1 MQQQL
6 LIYIP
11 DLARALAVSE
21 ASIRSHL
28 QRSHWPASIPPPLR
42 LGRRWAWRKQDVE
55 QWLADLAGKPI
66 KKEGEIHL
74 GRPTKATQIAR
85 RGHSGA

>member
-11 DLARALAVSE
+11 ELARALAVSE
-21 ASIRSHL
+21 ASIRSHV
-28 QRSHWPASIPPPLR
+28 QRRHWPTSIPIPLR

-55 QWLADLAGKPI
+55 DWLALLAGKSV
-66 KKEGEIHL
+66 KKEAAGPL
-74 GRPTKATQIAR
+74 GRPPKAKQMR
-85 RGHSGA
+85 QQGR